1 MNFTQPVPRE
11 DLSFTTSALLFMGEA
26 HYCIICKIA
35 AFLNGNVLWH
45 QDYIHVI
52 LIDICVAKKPDAGV
66 LISIILGSYFF
77 VSLDIKELW
86 HAQITITY
94 TY

>member
-11 DLSFTTSALLFMGEA
+11 DLSFTTFALLFMGEA

-35 AFLNGNVLWH
+35 VFLNGDVLWH

-66 LISIILGSYFF
+66 LISIMLGSSFF
-77 VSLDIKELW
+77 VSLDIKEL
-86 HAQITITY
+86 
-94 TY
+94 